1 MRCGGGPKAPSSA
14 RTLLAGYLLVP
25 DAGGGV
31 ADGDDD
37 GLVVLL
43 PDGDVELGDDDV
55 LDDDPDDDVPGDAD
69 GVRSVLGRS
78 PTRSV
83 LDSLQPAII
92 AAPRARANTAL
103 SNFCISLPPV
113 DDGIHRPPHRLQC
126 KCHAPSALVH

>member
-1 MRCGGGPKAPSSA
+1 MRFGGGPKAPSSA

-55 LDDDPDDDVPGDAD
+55 PGDAD

-83 LDSLQPAII
+83 RDSLQPAII